1 MTSYYYIIIR
11 SLVLLCMCF
20 ILACKNDPSEQME
33 GTTAHGYH
41 YIFVRNKKT
50 PVVKP
55 GEVLFFNA
63 ELYVGGVLER
73 RSLDLG
79 RTMKKLIEPYDSI
92 LQGTKKLNID
102 QFFPVAE
109 VMYLMSKGD
118 SVFIDKT
125 GLYKPEDSAKLKE
138 ISWRISVVD
147 IKSLKEVEEL
157 EARRLEKLKKDREI
171 WDGTRR
177 AVETNFGLYLKDI
190 EDGNKLGYTSYTKS
204 NVKVVILKPGIGLKP
219 VLGEKVR
226 FHFYAH
232 HAKLGLVEESY
243 SRGNPEQI
251 IVGAFALNVGIE
263 EALLEIPKG
272 SKAMLFIPAKIAN
285 ISSKIPSA
293 IPEGTNLEVFV
304 DLLEDEPEY

>member
-1 MTSYYYIIIR
+1 MRLNIINWITGWF
-11 SLVLLCMCF
+11 VLLT
-20 ILACKNDPSEQME
+20 ISNSCKNDYADLKE
-33 GTTAHGYH
+33 GTTDHGYH
-41 YIFVRNKKT
+41 FVWARNEKT

-55 GEVLFFNA
+55 GEVIFFNA

-73 RSLDLG
+73 RSQDLG
-79 RTMKKLIEPYDSI
+79 RTMKKLLEPKDS
-92 LQGTKKLNID
+92 LLVGTKKVTID
-102 QFFPVAE
+102 QFFPIAE
-109 VMYLMSKGD
+109 VFYYISKGD
-118 SVFIDKT
+118 SIIIDKT
-125 GLYKPEDSAKLKE
+125 GLYKPGDSLKTKE
-138 ISWRISVVD
+138 ITWKLSILD
-147 IKSLKEVEEL
+147 IKPLKVVEEA
-157 EARRLEKLKKDREI
+157 EAKRLQKLEKDKEI
-171 WDGTRR
+171 WEGTRR

-204 NVKVVILKPGIGLKP
+204 NVKVVVLKQGIGLKP
-219 VLGEKVR
+219 HLGEKVR

-243 SRGNPEQI
+243 TRGIPEQI
-251 IVGAFALNVGIE
+251 IVGAFALNIGIE
-263 EALLEIPKG
+263 EGLLEIPKG